1 MFMIGLSIA
10 LLAAFMI
17 IMMIAAGIDMA
28 LRDRDDE
35 RAYRMAEEWF
45 EDILENA
52 EIHVVQRM
60 IIKDETKGG
69 KN

>member
-35 RAYRMAEEWF
+35 RAYRMADEWF

-69 KN
+69 KK

>member
-69 KN
+69 KE

>member
-45 EDILENA
+45 EDIIENA

-69 KN
+69 KE

>member
-69 KN
+69 KK

>member
-1 MFMIGLSIA
+1 MFMIGLAIA

-35 RAYRMAEEWF
+35 RAYRMAEELF

-69 KN
+69 KE

>member
-69 KN
+69 KQ

>member
-69 KN
+69 KD

>member
-1 MFMIGLSIA
+1 MFMIGLAIA

-69 KN
+69 KE